1 MENDK
6 NGLFKKILLSDKQRK
21 DEIVLKRWEEIGF
34 LTDLKDDAKLITAHA
49 FELAAEAIIF
59 NVVKVKKDIEIML
72 FPAIRIILSNN
83 DNYLNYTVDNIYKFI
98 HSLLG
103 ELIKS
108 YDNDFE
114 VIKKKCDN
122 QNITDYQAEF
132 LYSFIDEYLKK
143 HSEEI

>member
-1 MENDK
+1 
-6 NGLFKKILLSDKQRK
+6 
-21 DEIVLKRWEEIGF
+21 
-34 LTDLKDDAKLITAHA
+34 
-49 FELAAEAIIF
+49 
-59 NVVKVKKDIEIML
+59 ML

-122 QNITDYQAEF
+122 QNITDYQSEF
-132 LYSFIDEYLKK
+132 LHSFIDEYLKK